1 MINLKSKLKKR
12 ERSSLPLKLTIGGI
26 TSAIAMIPNVYFA
39 NTSINQTDVKRITQ
53 QYQESETDFDYDG
66 LLNKE
71 EERIGTNP
79 EDLDSDGDGIDDM
92 TELDQGTNPKINDPG
107 FFIALNKKY
116 LILSKGSES
125 INQKTIDK
133 EETQDNI
140 SSSGKIGLD
149 ISSAPKAHVE
159 LGGGYENVEK
169 QSTQVETSYSESI
182 DEYILNFSI
191 TYYNRLDEDIEIEKI
206 EISPEYDG
214 RPFHQTIT
222 IEENI
227 KIASVENNPRMKQIK
242 NYAIPI
248 PKDVFEWVLQ
258 NPDGLEFNLNYS
270 IKNNNNYTKAINDGE
285 RKCGK
290 VVLYDE
296 DGKAIDSIFIYG
308 ADDALR
314 SIRDVLNEKYD
325 IKTQDYQTMLDG
337 KEIMILENNKDI
349 TNEIEKGYDNNKE
362 YHIVRG
368 SKALEQRILELF
380 NRNPSFAI
388 EADVIGNEVSERIS
402 AKIKDYIV
410 VQGIT
415 DSKEREYKVIDN
427 KNAIERV
434 VYSDLTRDFVVDFA
448 NRLLNPNK
456 KIGDFLALNDE
467 AFYIDDIL
475 RIPAKDKDHIAILGR
490 YFSEDVQGE
499 TRIYELYSFDKK
511 SFEKRI
517 YYNENLY
524 IEEIAI
530 PEGDMLNEL
539 DSRILFIAH
548 RKDNNK
554 KAIYGIDELG
564 NINKIIDISN

>member
-308 ADDALR
+308 ANDALR

-349 TNEIEKGYDNNKE
+349 TNEIENGYDNNKE
-362 YHIVRG
+362 YHIVQG

-410 VQGIT
+410 VQSIT